1 MCATCASPVLVN
13 TGCTRAH
20 VHETNCTAREG
31 LAAIGTACNLV
42 KEGRPRKDRREGG
55 GRGER
60 KDRRRGR
67 MREDE
72 MNREDTKY
80 RTINV

>member
-1 MCATCASPVLVN
+1 MCATCASLVLVN

-42 KEGRPRKDRREGG
+42 KEGEGRGKTGGREEGEERGRTEGG
-55 GRGER
+55 GE
-60 KDRRRGR
+60 
-67 MREDE
+67 
-72 MNREDTKY
+72 
-80 RTINV
+80 